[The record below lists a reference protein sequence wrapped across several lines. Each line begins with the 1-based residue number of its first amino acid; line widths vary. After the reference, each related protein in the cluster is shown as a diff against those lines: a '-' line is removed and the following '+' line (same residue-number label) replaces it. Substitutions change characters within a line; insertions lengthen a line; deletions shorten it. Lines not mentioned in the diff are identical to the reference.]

1 MGDMFNCF
9 HRLLVLKPLQTSK
22 IPILDNSYMGIEE
35 FFYILTSTRICCS
48 TIPIFIPAM
57 EAVILCMEAHNRR
70 AHCVRTVFVCSDAG
84 WSALGSRVH
93 SIFSVVA
100 PVPDVRSTFA

>member
-48 TIPIFIPAM
+48 TIPIFIPARGALVHYI
-57 EAVILCMEAHNRR
+57 ETPNHR
-70 AHCVRTVFVCSDAG
+70 AHSVRTVF
-84 WSALGSRVH
+84 L
-93 SIFSVVA
+93 
-100 PVPDVRSTFA
+100 